1 MAMNFKENKPIYQ
14 QIADRICDD
23 VLLGT
28 YCAGERIPSVREYA
42 AIVEVN
48 ANTVMRTFDML
59 EKLEFIYNKRGIGFF
74 VSENAK
80 DLILQMRRKS
90 FVEDEAEYFFRQL
103 MTLGIDGDAL
113 SLMYKEYCDKFKK

>member
-1 MAMNFKENKPIYQ
+1 MNFKENKPIYQ

-23 VLLGT
+23 ILFGT
-28 YCAGERIPSVREYA
+28 YSPGERIPSVREYA

-59 EKLEFIYNKRGIGFF
+59 EKLEIIYNKRGIGFF